1 MKGMIPETKVQVK
14 ERSTQRTAVNAPA
27 KVEVSRGVMIGIG
40 AIPTVIGIWAA
51 ACFFGGLIASGGPLA
66 LVKSWFSAFTG
77 M

>member
-14 ERSTQRTAVNAPA
+14 KRSIYRTAENAPA
-27 KVEVSRGVMIGIG
+27 KVEVSRGAMI
-40 AIPTVIGIWAA
+40 ALAAVPTIIGIWAA
-51 ACFFGGLIASGGPLA
+51 ACFVGGLIASGGPIA

>member
-14 ERSTQRTAVNAPA
+14 KRSTQRTAINAPA

-40 AIPTVIGIWAA
+40 AVPTLIGIWAA
-51 ACFFGGLIASGGPLA
+51 ACFFGGLIASGGPIA